1 MILAGRPS
9 GGDRA
14 ARTCTILFVKRETV
28 DFYELVERALDG
40 LPPELAEL
48 LDNVAIVVDDWPDLS
63 SPLVPD
69 GEPQTLYGL
78 YEGVPLTERDS
89 HYYGMLPDRITI
101 FRGPLER
108 DFWRG
113 ELEEQ
118 IRITVVHEVAHHFGF
133 DEDRLEELGWG

>member
-1 MILAGRPS
+1 MILAGHRP
-9 GGDRA
+9 GGDTE
-14 ARTCTILFVKRETV
+14 ARTCTITSVNRETV

-48 LDNVAIVVDDWPDLS
+48 LDNVAIVVDDWPDPS
-63 SPLVPD
+63 SPMVGD
-69 GEPQTLYGL
+69 GGDDTLYGL
-78 YEGVPLTERDS
+78 YEGVPLTERGS
-89 HYYGMLPDRITI
+89 EYYGILPDRITI
-101 FRGPLER
+101 FQGPLER
-108 DFWRG
+108 DFWQG